1 MNLLQGGDV
10 QACKVMMC
18 KPAKSACA
26 WAAANQ
32 GGLLGWTSSPINY
45 ICVVLH
51 VLSLPRLG
59 LELRFLTPSLLSLWV
74 YPKSYWD
81 PQWIDLPLLTP
92 AVRITQEIMIYTPNT
107 VSPLNLW
114 DLKKQVSGFGRWWV
128 WFIKFRGKALVYQLY
143 FSLIKKKKYSK
154 VAVNENKSTML
165 VLWGPSKALKK
176 VSTK

>member
-32 GGLLGWTSSPINY
+32 GGLLGWTSIPINY

-92 AVRITQEIMIYTPNT
+92 AVWITQEIMIYTPNT

-114 DLKKQVSGFGRWWV
+114 DSNRF
-128 WFIKFRGKALVYQLY
+128 
-143 FSLIKKKKYSK
+143 
-154 VAVNENKSTML
+154 L
-165 VLWGPSKALKK
+165 VLVDGESDLLRSGEKHLYISCIFHW
-176 VSTK
+176 